1 MKSPPQPTESN
12 WTPEQAAR
20 VAEAMAVQKAGR
32 RSFLRHGALTTAALA
47 GGLLLAPR
55 DARAQGSGY

>member
-1 MKSPPQPTESN
+1 MKPTPTPSESA

-20 VAEAMAVQKAGR
+20 VAQALAVQKAGR

-47 GGLLLAPR
+47 GALVLAPR